1 MVLTFLSDFNKRA
14 ADLWKSKK
22 FVFDKTLEVNVDKN
36 NSISWSGKHVLKG
49 SDGPNSKITLKQKET
64 GLGSLE
70 VEWAVPVKNSQ
81 PKFTLKTKELGV
93 DEVELCIEGA
103 DKGNMS
109 VTYGADQ
116 WATCCDFQ
124 YAEEKLVVDAE
135 ASFAYDKV
143 TFGVSGTLD
152 TMDGTLNSYNVGVR
166 LDQDSDR
173 TYALRSQDKFNELQV
188 AFYYKVSKEAE
199 IGTQIDVDMAK
210 GRIGIC
216 AGGSYSMD
224 SASKV
229 RYALNSKAD
238 LSLAYE
244 YKFSDRVQG
253 SMGTTYSLTQNALSG
268 PVGYKLCF
276 DC

>member
-49 SDGPNSKITLKQKET
+49 SDGPNSKITIKQKET

-116 WATCCDFQ
+116 WATCCDVNLIPRNFQ
-124 YAEEKLVVDAE
+124 LAPPLHFNLKNILSIEWV
-135 ASFAYDKV
+135 SF
-143 TFGVSGTLD
+143 
-152 TMDGTLNSYNVGVR
+152 
-166 LDQDSDR
+166 
-173 TYALRSQDKFNELQV
+173 
-188 AFYYKVSKEAE
+188 SK
-199 IGTQIDVDMAK
+199 
-210 GRIGIC
+210 
-216 AGGSYSMD
+216 GG
-224 SASKV
+224 
-229 RYALNSKAD
+229 
-238 LSLAYE
+238 
-244 YKFSDRVQG
+244 
-253 SMGTTYSLTQNALSG
+253 
-268 PVGYKLCF
+268 
-276 DC
+276 

>member
-1 MVLTFLSDFNKRA
+1 MVLDFLSDFNKRA
-14 ADLWKSKK
+14 QDLWKSKK
-22 FVFDKTLEVNVDKN
+22 FVFHKTLEVNVDKG
-36 NSISWSGKHVLKG
+36 NSIAWTGKHVLKG
-49 SDGPNSKITLKQKET
+49 SDGPDSKITLRQKEE
-64 GLGSLE
+64 GLGELE

-81 PKFTLKTKELGV
+81 PKFTVKTKELGV
-93 DEVELCIEGA
+93 EQVELVVEGS
-103 DKGNMS
+103 DKGNMK

-116 WATCCDFQ
+116 WAARCNFK
-124 YAEEKLVVDAE
+124 YAQEKLVVDTE

-143 TFGVSGTLD
+143 TFGVQGKLD
-152 TMDGTLNSYNVGVR
+152 TMEGALHEYNVGVR

-173 TYALRSQDKFNELQV
+173 TYSLRSQDKFNELQV

-199 IGTQIDVDMAK
+199 IGTEIDVDMAK
-210 GRIGIC
+210 GRIDIT
-216 AGGSYSMD
+216 AGGSYNLD
-224 SASKV
+224 GASKI

-244 YKFSDRVQG
+244 YKFSDKVQG
-253 SMGTTYSLTQNALSG
+253 FVGTQYSLTQNQLSG